1 MKQTLQFFA
10 IFLTMWA
17 FSTQAQVLLN
27 EDFGSGTFPPAG
39 WTISAQSANWSA
51 VSTSNAGGSAPEARL
66 NWSPQFNATS
76 RLQSPSLD
84 LSANESG
91 QILISFRHMVDHY
104 GGPYTI
110 GLAYSEN
117 EGPWQN
123 LWTIVNPTADVPA
136 QVVSLQ
142 LTEEDFP
149 VNGSD
154 VKIALFFSGAS
165 FNINFWYIDDVSVII
180 PTDFDLALSELH
192 VPQIFEDAQPIAG
205 KVENLG
211 LETITTFDLNWQIN
225 DGEVITETFDGLSLE
240 FGESLHFET
249 EGLIDEE
256 PGTYTLNVFLSN
268 INGEEA
274 DDNPDNDS
282 IQQTISFPSATVAY
296 RPLFE
301 SFSSSTCPP
310 CAPFNTNV
318 MNPFVAN
325 NIDNLS
331 IIKYQMNWPGS
342 GDPYYTPEGG
352 VRRNYYGVSG
362 VPSLVVD
369 GSFVSTNAGAVNN
382 AFQAGLARE
391 AFLELSGESSMD
403 GTVISIDVEV
413 NPFVTLSGV
422 RLHVV
427 VVEKTTYGN
436 ATSNGETEFHYVMMK
451 MLPNAEGTTIDLVD
465 GETFTASFSH
475 DMANTHVEDFD
486 DLAVVLFVQDHASQ
500 TVFQSAFTAHEA
512 DFIADFDITND
523 QEDVAVDGIV
533 NIFFNMPVMHTDE
546 SEITNDNV
554 ASLVT
559 YQKMAEKQDVAFT
572 ATISEDK
579 DHINITPNEALE
591 FNSVYWVELAPVM
604 AANGTVTEPISIS
617 FTTRES
623 AGAPV
628 VTISLDDG
636 AENVPV
642 DQVITI
648 ELNQSVRLSNGSE
661 ITPENIAEVVIY
673 QEDDMSGS
681 TASFSAVINDEKTL
695 ITVTPEGN
703 LTHNQLYVFGVDQL
717 LGVDDELSDPVTIT
731 FTTEDNV
738 SAGLVDASLFKLY
751 PNPASHTLNI
761 DFPQELAG
769 AEIRLFDA
777 AGQLVV
783 SKKLS
788 GNKMAID
795 LQGLANGVYLF
806 EVTAEGFNLSRRV
819 IISR

>member
-17 FSTQAQVLLN
+17 FSTQAQVVLN

-117 EGPWQN
+117 DGPWQN

-149 VNGSD
+149 VSGSD
-154 VKIALFFSGAS
+154 VKIGLFFSGSS
-165 FNINFWYIDDVSVII
+165 FNINFWYIDDVTVII
-180 PTDFDLALSELH
+180 PTEFDLALAELH
-192 VPQIFEDAQPIAG
+192 VPQILGGPQPVAG
-205 KVENLG
+205 KVDNLG
-211 LETITTFDLNWQIN
+211 LETITSFDLNWQIG
-225 DGEVITETFDGLSLE
+225 DGELHTETYDEISLS
-240 FGESLHFET
+240 FGESLTFET
-249 EGLIDEE
+249 ESLIDVE
-256 PGTYTLNVFLSN
+256 PGTYTLYVFLSN
-268 INGEEA
+268 INGQEA
-274 DDNPDNDS
+274 DDNPENDV
-282 IQQTISFPSATVAY
+282 IEQVISVPTGTVAY

-310 CAPFNTNV
+310 CAPFNTSV

-362 VPSLVVD
+362 VPSLVID
-369 GSFVSTNAGAVNN
+369 GSFVATNSGAVNN
-382 AFQAGLARE
+382 AFQAALARE
-391 AFLELSGESSMD
+391 TFMELSGESSMD
-403 GTVISIDVEV
+403 GTVINVEVEV
-413 NPFVTLSGV
+413 NPFVTISNL
-422 RLHVV
+422 RLHVA
-427 VVEKTTYGN
+427 VVEKTTYDN
-436 ATSNGETEFHYVMMK
+436 ATSNGETEFHFVMMK
-451 MLPNAEGTTIDLVD
+451 MLPDAQGTTIDLVD
-465 GETFTASFSH
+465 GETFTTSFSH

-486 DLAVVLFVQDHASQ
+486 DLAVVLFVQDHSSK
-500 TVFQSAFTAHEA
+500 TVFQSAFTLHEA
-512 DFIADFDITND
+512 GFIADFDITDD
-523 QEDVAVDGIV
+523 QENVAVDGIV
-533 NIFFNMPVMHTDE
+533 NIYFNMPVMHTDE

-559 YQKMAEKQDVAFT
+559 YQKMVNKQDVAFT
-572 ATISEDK
+572 ATISADK
-579 DHINITPNEALE
+579 DHINITPNEVLD

-604 AANGTVTEPISIS
+604 AADGTVTEPISIS

-628 VTISLDDG
+628 VTFSLDNG

-661 ITPENIAEVVIY
+661 ITPENITQVVFY
-673 QEDDMSGS
+673 QEEDMSGA

-695 ITVTPEGN
+695 ITVTPDGN
-703 LTHNQLYVFGVDQL
+703 LNHNQLYVFGVDQL

-738 SAGLVDASLFKLY
+738 FAGLLEASMLQIY
-751 PNPASHTLNI
+751 PNPADHTLHAE
-761 DFPQELAG
+761 FPVELSG
-769 AEIRLFDA
+769 AEIRIYDSS
-777 AGQLVV
+777 GKLVANR
-783 SKKLS
+783 KLS
-788 GNKMAID
+788 GNSVTLD
-795 LQGLANGVYLF
+795 VQDFANGIYLM
-806 EVTAEGFNLSRRV
+806 EVTTEGVKLSRKV